1 MTKDDKVFGTIF
13 LLSRLHKKKLLSLGK
28 SYLICEESAMFQSL
42 PNLYEQVN
50 SELYYGNLDFNF
62 NVDEEKTLLNLDQR
76 YLNVHYL
83 LKHVSRF

>member
-1 MTKDDKVFGTIF
+1 
-13 LLSRLHKKKLLSLGK
+13 
-28 SYLICEESAMFQSL
+28 MFQSL
-42 PNLYEQVN
+42 PKVN
-50 SELYYGNLDFNF
+50 SGLYYGNLDFNF